1 MSAAVPSSEIRFKPA
16 VPIREGRRGILHRLR
31 RSRNPRQGQVM
42 TACFGRLTAKDE
54 MVVKGLAASLA
65 RSNERWL
72 G

>member
-1 MSAAVPSSEIRFKPA
+1 MPA
-16 VPIREGRRGILHRLR
+16 VPIPDGRRGLLRRPR
-31 RSRNPRQGQVM
+31 RSRTPLQREVT

-65 RSNERWL
+65 RASERWL